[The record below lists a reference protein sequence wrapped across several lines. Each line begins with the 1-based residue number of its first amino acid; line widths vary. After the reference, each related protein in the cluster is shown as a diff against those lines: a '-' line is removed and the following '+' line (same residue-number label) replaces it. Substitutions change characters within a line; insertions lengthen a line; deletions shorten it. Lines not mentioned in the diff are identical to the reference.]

1 MTTLTGN
8 QIPKARLIILL
19 YGIEEEGIGMK
30 KRGRSCLAIAKKEFG
45 WKGNRATIQAL
56 LEAVIDE
63 MPDTP

>member
-8 QIPKARLIILL
+8 QIAKYRLIVMLQ
-19 YGIEEEGIGMK
+19 GIELEGIGMK
-30 KRGRSCLAIAKKEFG
+30 RRGRSCLAIAKKEFG

-56 LEAVIDE
+56 LEAVIEE